1 MSQEKY
7 AFLFRTFD
15 ALISK
20 LREKM
25 PQRSPTCFGR
35 RWVSTACNHEKARNP
50 QLGQSIFA
58 PNIQRF

>member
-7 AFLFRTFD
+7 AFLFRTLD
-15 ALISK
+15 VLISE
-20 LREKM
+20 LRGKM

-35 RWVSTACNHEKARNP
+35 RWVSTACNDEKARNP

>member
-15 ALISK
+15 ASISK

-25 PQRSPTCFGR
+25 RQRSSTCFGR
-35 RWVSTACNHEKARNP
+35 RWVSTACNDEKARNP

-58 PNIQRF
+58 PNIQRL

>member
-35 RWVSTACNHEKARNP
+35 RWVSTACNDEKARNA

-58 PNIQRF
+58 PNIQRL